1 MAESIKKYKQ
11 FENVE
16 FSQHVFHIFHS
27 HFLAFTLLNTFI
39 PRLPFKS
46 HNLCVKMM
54 TCSYCTLVRMKIV
67 VYLLPCNFL
76 GSTVIKQ
83 RAPAQPSTSHLLI
96 LTSLQPYCV
105 GLLSEHTCLAQPA
118 PIKPFKVK
126 TKGCVVVR
134 KKQHLDSKEMSGIN
148 LHLFLG

>member
-1 MAESIKKYKQ
+1 
-11 FENVE
+11 
-16 FSQHVFHIFHS
+16 
-27 HFLAFTLLNTFI
+27 
-39 PRLPFKS
+39 
-46 HNLCVKMM
+46 M

-96 LTSLQPYCV
+96 LTSLQPCCV

-126 TKGCVVVR
+126 TKSCVVVR
-134 KKQHLDSKEMSGIN
+134 KKQHLDLKEMSGIN
-148 LHLFLG
+148 FICFSDEAAKLCLRTNTHQHNQDSSFVCTRLKWHQFSTRT

>member
-1 MAESIKKYKQ
+1 
-11 FENVE
+11 
-16 FSQHVFHIFHS
+16 
-27 HFLAFTLLNTFI
+27 
-39 PRLPFKS
+39 
-46 HNLCVKMM
+46 MM

-134 KKQHLDSKEMSGIN
+134 KKQHLDSKEMSGID

>member
-1 MAESIKKYKQ
+1 
-11 FENVE
+11 
-16 FSQHVFHIFHS
+16 
-27 HFLAFTLLNTFI
+27 
-39 PRLPFKS
+39 
-46 HNLCVKMM
+46 MM

-134 KKQHLDSKEMSGIN
+134 KKAAFGFQRNVWNKLASVSRMRLPSCVSELTHINITKTVHLSA
-148 LHLFLG
+148 HT